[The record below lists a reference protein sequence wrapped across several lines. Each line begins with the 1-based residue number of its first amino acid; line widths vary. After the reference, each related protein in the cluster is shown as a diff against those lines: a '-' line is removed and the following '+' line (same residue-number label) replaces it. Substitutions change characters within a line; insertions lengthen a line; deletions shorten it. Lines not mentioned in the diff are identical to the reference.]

1 MNNRIKRIRESA
13 KFLLDTG
20 LLFEINRQILN
31 PLGLALEVDVIT
43 DKTGAVETVFGKV
56 WDYRDD
62 PEGILM
68 PDENYQTGLQKF
80 TTFMSDEGNA
90 ILERRKANL
99 GFITQPPPDEKDDN
113 EEIEESDEK
122 DSNL

>member
-1 MNNRIKRIRESA
+1 MNDDGIKRIKESA

-43 DKTGAVETVFGKV
+43 DHKGKVRTVFGKV

-80 TTFMSDEGNA
+80 TTFMSEEGNA
-90 ILERRKANL
+90 ILERRKTNL
-99 GFITQPPPDEKDDN
+99 GFVVQPSPSEKDDTD
-113 EEIEESDEK
+113 EEDSD
-122 DSNL
+122 L